1 MIKNISKSV
10 LLLGMTVVIGCILY
24 PLVVW
29 AVGQAIFP
37 FQANGSM
44 VTGPDG
50 SIVGSRRIAQP
61 FTKDEYF
68 QPRPSAASYDASA
81 SASSTLAPSN
91 YALRNRVARALGPIA
106 KYNSG
111 KKAGQP
117 VAPDIEAWF
126 QKDEFQGQPHLVARW
141 ADTHNEL
148 AQAWAKAD
156 ALNGAFIQQWAKAHG
171 DQVAKWIKD
180 NPATPEPKPE
190 DLSVIFF
197 ESWSQTAPGTFP
209 SIVEHAVADGKMERK
224 VEAVTEGVDV
234 QSTFFDMWRQDHPNT
249 PLEEVPGDFVTTSGS
264 GLDPDIT
271 LENALYQ
278 LDRVASQ
285 WAKDLK
291 RDPEDMKND
300 IEGLVREK
308 AWAPLAGL
316 AGEPMVNVLELN
328 LELTKRYGTPT
339 AS

>member
-1 MIKNISKSV
+1 MAKNASKSV
-10 LLLGMTVVIGCILY
+10 LLLGLTVVIGCILY

-29 AVGQAIFP
+29 AIGQAIFP

-44 VTGPDG
+44 VKGPDG
-50 SIVGSRRIAQP
+50 SIVGSRMIAQP

-91 YALRNRVARALGPIA
+91 YALRSRVARTLGPIVRY
-106 KYNSG
+106 KSG
-111 KKAGQP
+111 KKAGQL

-126 QKDEFQGQPHLVARW
+126 QQDRFQGQPHLVAQW
-141 ADTHNEL
+141 ADAHNGL

-156 ALNGAFIQQWAKAHG
+156 PSNGAFIQEWAKAHA
-171 DQVAKWIKD
+171 DDVAKWIKD
-180 NPATPEPKPE
+180 NPGTPEPKPE

-197 ESWSQTAPGTFP
+197 ESWSQTSPGRYP
-209 SIVEHAVADGKMERK
+209 SIVEHAVADGTTEKT
-224 VEAVTEGVDV
+224 VEAVKEGIDI
-234 QSTFFDMWRQDHPNT
+234 QSTFFKMWRQDHPNA
-249 PLEEVPGDFVTTSGS
+249 PLEDVPGDFVTTSGS

-271 LENALYQ
+271 LDNALYQ

-285 WAKDLK
+285 WAKNLK
-291 RDPEDMKND
+291 RDPEDVKND
-300 IEGLVREK
+300 IEALVLEK

-316 AGEPMVNVLELN
+316 AGEPMINVLELN
-328 LELTKRYGTPT
+328 LELTKNYGTPT
-339 AS
+339 GF